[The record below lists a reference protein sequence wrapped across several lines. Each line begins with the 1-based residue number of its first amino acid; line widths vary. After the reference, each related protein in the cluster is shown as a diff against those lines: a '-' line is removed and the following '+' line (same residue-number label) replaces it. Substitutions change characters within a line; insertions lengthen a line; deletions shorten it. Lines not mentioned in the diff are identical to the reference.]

1 MIPLGAYLPDQ
12 PALGQHATVANNC
25 VPAVGYYAPFYS
37 PVRYTNAAAEQ
48 ALGAFGTYS
57 TSGIPYNFAGT
68 DSYLYKVSASAWEDV
83 SKVGGYNSGSNK
95 WDFAVFGNR
104 VIATNGVDKP
114 QSYVMGTSTDFAD
127 LTADDVIARTVA
139 IVRGFV
145 FLGYMTETAVEYR
158 NRVRWSA
165 LEDPT
170 DFTSSTTTQS
180 DYQDLYGETDAGSV
194 VKIVGG
200 EYATIFC
207 ERGIFRGTYVGGD
220 LIFTFDQIVNDL
232 GTRAPGSV
240 VSHGDMIFF
249 VGRDGFYM
257 LTPAGLVPI
266 GEGSVN
272 RMFMNELYSD
282 DIGMIS
288 ATVDPNRSLYIVAYP
303 VSAGTLGKILIYNWT
318 TKQWTTAEPG
328 NMDCL
333 FRFLSEATATDS
345 ATAFDDP
352 DTGDYAN
359 VPTDSP
365 VWFGGTP
372 SFAGVDSSHYAVTFN
387 GAPLTASFETGEGQ
401 LNGKGKALVTNII
414 PMVEGNPTTIYASV
428 GYRNTPNESVTYT
441 DEVAV
446 NSEGECNLFNTARYQ
461 RAKLRVVGGF
471 TKAYGVN
478 FEATQAGR
486 Y

>member
-1 MIPLGAYLPDQ
+1 MMIPLGAYLPDQ

-37 PVRYTNAAAEQ
+37 PVRYSNAASEKIT
-48 ALGAFGTYS
+48 GAIGVFASDGN
-57 TSGIPYNFAGT
+57 PYNFAGG
-68 DSYLYKVSASAWEDV
+68 ASKLFKISSGAWEDV
-83 SKVGGYNSGSNK
+83 SILAGYSTAYP
-95 WDFAVFGNR
+95 WQFAVFGDR
-104 VIATNGVDKP
+104 VIAVDGDSKP
-114 QSYVMGTSTDFAD
+114 QSFVMGTSADFAD

-139 IVRGFV
+139 VVRGFV
-145 FLGYMTETAVEYR
+145 FLGHMTESATNYP

-170 DFTSSTTTQS
+170 DFTASTTTLS
-180 DYQDLYGETDAGSV
+180 DYQDLYGETDAGAV

-207 ERGIFRGTYVGGD
+207 ERGIFRGTFTVGGF
-220 LIFTFDQIVNDL
+220 IFQFDQIVNNL

-249 VGRDGFYM
+249 LGRDGFYV
-257 LTPAGLVPI
+257 LQGTVPIPI

-272 RMFMNELYSD
+272 RAFMNELYSD
-282 DIGMIS
+282 EISTIS
-288 ATVDPNRSLYIVAYP
+288 ATVDPKRSLYVVAAP
-303 VSAGTLGKILIYNWT
+303 TSTGTLSKLWIYNWV

-333 FRFLSEATATDS
+333 FSFLSESVATDS
-345 ATAFDDP
+345 ATAYDTP
-352 DTGDYAN
+352 DLSSYAD
-359 VPTDSP
+359 VPTDSS
-365 VWFGGTP
+365 VWIGGDRTL
-372 SFAGVDSSHYAVTFN
+372 ACVDSSHYAATFN
-387 GAPLTASFETGEGQ
+387 GDPLTATFETGEGQ
-401 LNGKGKALVTNII
+401 LNGQGKALVSNII
-414 PMVEGNPTTIYASV
+414 PMVEGNPTEIYASV

-441 DEVAV
+441 DEVAA
-446 NSEGECNLFNTARYQ
+446 NSEGECNLFSTARYQ